1 MVKILRGPFAFVTAT
16 MFLNFAWLSI
26 IIPVIPY
33 IVQHYTTNIALYV
46 GLISSVAAFC
56 QFLVSPFLGYLSDK
70 FGRRPVVLLSLL
82 GGAVG
87 YVMFGLGGA
96 LWVLF
101 LSRIIDGLSSGDTP
115 AMYAYIAD
123 VLPPHER
130 GRYYGILGAAAGLGF
145 MAGPA
150 IGGLAAQISLSAPFY
165 VAAALAVAN
174 ALWGSLVMPES
185 LKDVDR
191 VHGWKWQHINPF
203 TQFRSILTSFTLR
216 VLFAASLIFFIGLV
230 MQQSNFSVFL
240 KEIMHWGPTQIG
252 IMLTVVG
259 LVDFFAEGY
268 LSGKLLSVLE
278 DMLVVGI
285 GVTLT
290 AVGMFLVGTVALTA
304 SEVALYIGIII
315 YTLGDG
321 LFEPAMTGL
330 VSMAAGPHEQGRV
343 QGGFQSIQSIARV
356 IAPLCAGYLY
366 EMAAYLPYFSSM
378 VLMGITLVILTYF
391 SSKLVFERA

>member
-1 MVKILRGPFAFVTAT
+1 MLKFLRGPFAFIIVT
-16 MFLNFAWLSI
+16 MFLNFAGLTI

-33 IVQHYTTNIALYV
+33 ILQEYTNNVALYV
-46 GLISSVAAFC
+46 GLISSTAALC
-56 QFLVSPFLGYLSDK
+56 QFLVSPLLGYLSDM
-70 FGRRPVVLLSLL
+70 FGRRPVVLASLL

-87 YVMFGLGGA
+87 YVMFGVGGA
-96 LWVLF
+96 LWVFF
-101 LSRIIDGLSSGDTP
+101 LSRIIDGFSSGDTP
-115 AMYAYIAD
+115 AMYAYVAD

-150 IGGLAAQISLSAPFY
+150 IGGLAAQISLSMPFY

-174 ALWGSLVMPES
+174 AIWGSLVMPES
-185 LKDVDR
+185 LPQKDR
-191 VHGWKWQHINPF
+191 VHEWKWEHLNPF
-203 TQFRSILTSFTLR
+203 TQFRAVLTSLTLR
-216 VLFAASLIFFIGLV
+216 VLFASSLIFFIGLV

-240 KEIMHWGPTQIG
+240 KDVMRWGPEQIG

-268 LSGKLLSVLE
+268 LTGKLLSVLE

-290 AVGMFLVGTVALTA
+290 AVGMIVVGTVAFSA
-304 SEVALYIGIII
+304 SVLVLYIGIII

-330 VSMAAGPHEQGRV
+330 ISSATGPHEQGRA
-343 QGGFQSIQSIARV
+343 QGAFQSIQSLSRV
-356 IAPLCAGYLY
+356 IAPLCAGTLY
-366 EMAAYLPYFSSM
+366 EMAAYLPYFTSAALM
-378 VLMGITLVILTYF
+378 VITLFTLVYF
-391 SSKLVFERA
+391 SRRLSFAKN

>member
-1 MVKILRGPFAFVTAT
+1 MLKFLRGPFAFVTAT
-16 MFLNFAWLSI
+16 MFLNFAGLTI

-33 IVQHYTTNIALYV
+33 ILQEYTPNVALYV
-46 GLISSVAAFC
+46 GLITSTAALC
-56 QFLVSPFLGYLSDK
+56 QFLVSPFLGYLSDVY
-70 FGRRPVVLLSLL
+70 GRRPVVLLSLL

-96 LWVLF
+96 LWIFF

-115 AMYAYIAD
+115 AIYAYVAD
-123 VLPPHER
+123 VVPSHER
-130 GRYYGILGAAAGLGF
+130 GKYYGILGAAGGLGF

-150 IGGLAAQISLSAPFY
+150 IGGLAAQISLSTPFY
-165 VAAALAVAN
+165 VAAALAVVN
-174 ALWGSLVMPES
+174 AIWGSLVMPES
-185 LKDVDR
+185 LQAKDR
-191 VHGWKWQHINPF
+191 ASGWKWEHLNPL
-203 TQFRSILTSFTLR
+203 TQFRTLMGSFTLR

-240 KEIMHWGPTQIG
+240 KNVMQWGPGQIG
-252 IMLTVVG
+252 VMLTVVG

-268 LSGKLLSVLE
+268 LTGKLLSVLE

-290 AVGMFLVGTVALTA
+290 AIGMFVVGAVAFSA
-304 SEVALYIGIII
+304 SVIMLYAGIII

-330 VSMAAGPHEQGRV
+330 VSSASGPHEQGRV
-343 QGGFQSIQSIARV
+343 QGAFQSLQSMARV
-356 IAPLCAGYLY
+356 VAPLCAGYLY
-366 EMAAYLPYFSSM
+366 EMAAYLPYFTSA
-378 VLMGITLVILTYF
+378 VLMAITLIVLAYYSRRLSF
-391 SSKLVFERA
+391 VKN